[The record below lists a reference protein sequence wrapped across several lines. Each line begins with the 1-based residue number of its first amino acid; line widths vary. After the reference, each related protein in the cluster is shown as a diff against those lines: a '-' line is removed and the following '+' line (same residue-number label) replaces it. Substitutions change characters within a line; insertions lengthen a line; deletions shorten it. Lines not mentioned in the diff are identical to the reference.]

1 MYKRESN
8 TTIQAFKEGGCQRSG
23 FPHTIIS
30 TQLLSAVSSP
40 FSHLGHQDL
49 LFGLLCWPVQ
59 LPVAVRQE
67 TSFLQVQVSLQV
79 ILAGAM
85 ML

>member
-1 MYKRESN
+1 MYNRESN
-8 TTIQAFKEGGCQRSG
+8 TTIQAFKEEGCQRSG
-23 FPHTIIS
+23 FA
-30 TQLLSAVSSP
+30 QLLSAVSSP
-40 FSHLGHQDL
+40 FSYLGHQDL

-67 TSFLQVQVSLQV
+67 TSFLQVQVSPQV
-79 ILAGAM
+79 ILVGVM